1 MKRAFILLA
10 TYFIIAG
17 ARVPENC
24 FSAEKLFPK
33 SQTMWQGSIKSDL
46 NLLLGKRFE
55 DDMKL
60 ASLAYCE
67 QDGETQPILKY
78 FQIKLQGENQ
88 LFLNGFG
95 KADSVKD
102 TCNILQL
109 QSTSDHE
116 QELLSIASITVSFDS
131 VLKGMTF
138 GLSDGSSF
146 TIGNSVSEMT
156 N

>member
-1 MKRAFILLA
+1 MKKAFIVLA
-10 TYFIIAG
+10 TFFLIAG

-46 NLLLGKRFE
+46 NLLLGNKFE
-55 DDMKL
+55 DDMQL

-67 QDGETQPILKY
+67 QVDDADPILKY
-78 FQIKLQGENQ
+78 FQIKLQGKNQ

-95 KADSVKD
+95 KADSVND

-109 QSTSDHE
+109 QSTATSMSN
-116 QELLSIASITVSFDS
+116 QEDILSIESITVNFNN
-131 VLKGMTF
+131 VLKGMSF
-138 GLSDGSSF
+138 DLSDGSSF
-146 TIGNSVSEMT
+146 TIGS
-156 N
+156 

>member
-1 MKRAFILLA
+1 MKKAFIVLETFFL
-10 TYFIIAG
+10 IAG

-46 NLLLGKRFE
+46 NLLLGNKFE
-55 DDMKL
+55 DDMQL

-67 QDGETQPILKY
+67 QDDADPILKY

-95 KADSVKD
+95 KADSVND

-109 QSTSDHE
+109 QSTATSMSN
-116 QELLSIASITVSFDS
+116 QEDILSIESITVNFNN
-131 VLKGMTF
+131 VLKGMSF
-138 GLSDGSSF
+138 DLSDGSSF
-146 TIGNSVSEMT
+146 TIGS
-156 N
+156 

>member
-1 MKRAFILLA
+1 MKKAFIVLA
-10 TYFIIAG
+10 TFFLIAG

-46 NLLLGKRFE
+46 NLLLGNKFE
-55 DDMKL
+55 DDMQL

-67 QDGETQPILKY
+67 QDDADPILKY

-95 KADSVKD
+95 KADSVND

-109 QSTSDHE
+109 QSTATSMSN
-116 QELLSIASITVSFDS
+116 QEDILSIESITVNFNN
-131 VLKGMTF
+131 VLKGMSF
-138 GLSDGSSF
+138 DLSDGSSF
-146 TIGNSVSEMT
+146 TIGS
-156 N
+156 